1 MLITK
6 STKITNS
13 SPEVFSSFP
22 KSEKIFN
29 STPFKHNL
37 KSVKT
42 KINPENFEITKS
54 NSKYTTESK
63 LINYWYLERIKEFQ
77 KIKLSVK
84 SWEKDFDCPNI
95 KAIYWADYILDILR
109 VLDIRFRKVI
119 PSVSG
124 GIALCFMDGKR
135 YADIECFN
143 DGSILAVK
151 NLGYGK
157 PHVWTVHQD
166 DCSIKKSII
175 EIQEF
180 FES

>member
-42 KINPENFEITKS
+42 KINPENFEVTKS
-54 NSKYTTESK
+54 NSRYTTESK

-77 KIKLSVK
+77 RIKLSVK
-84 SWEKDFDCPNI
+84 SWEKDFDNYLGNLNLNQIQKI
-95 KAIYWADYILDILR
+95 KLE
-109 VLDIRFRKVI
+109 
-119 PSVSG
+119 
-124 GIALCFMDGKR
+124 KR
-135 YADIECFN
+135 TN
-143 DGSILAVK
+143 
-151 NLGYGK
+151 
-157 PHVWTVHQD
+157 
-166 DCSIKKSII
+166 KKTS
-175 EIQEF
+175 
-180 FES
+180 